1 MENITIEN
9 LVSKIKTEKEKSKS
23 LRQSIQQQKNDLL
36 VKVVS
41 GFVKEGVFIKGH
53 LSNGFI
59 EIPVEFN
66 EPSNS
71 FLDPFITI
79 RFDNGSFR
87 VDFPHF
93 VKAPYADLQM
103 KVFRVLSQFENEIT
117 DIQLDMMN
125 ERQVDKDKLNYE
137 LQDEI
142 TEDLFRKLRTD
153 GRLVVDGFTYE
164 YNDFV
169 KGRMVLNITSGSNT
183 EVKSYFPN
191 MVKDKL
197 KSHSYKIADTL
208 LKY

>member
-1 MENITIEN
+1 MENITISN
-9 LVSKIKTEKEKSKS
+9 LVLEIKNNNEKANK
-23 LRQSIQQQKNDLL
+23 LRSSITQQKEDLMA
-36 VKVVS
+36 KVRMA
-41 GFVKEGVFIKGH
+41 
-53 LSNGFI
+53 L
-59 EIPVEFN
+59 
-66 EPSNS
+66 
-71 FLDPFITI
+71 
-79 RFDNGSFR
+79 
-87 VDFPHF
+87 
-93 VKAPYADLQM
+93 
-103 KVFRVLSQFENEIT
+103 ENEGLELQPKWDNSRDIYIGNDNFHNNNAIRVSFGGGNFHIQLPPIYNT
-117 DIQLDMMN
+117 PNAHIQFVIYSVLAKFQSEVIDIQLDIVN
-125 ERQVDKDKLNYE
+125 ETNIDKHRDEWK

-153 GRLVVDGFTYE
+153 GKLVVDGLTYE